1 MKAERESDGERARES
16 GGIFSFKRVTG
27 CNITY
32 SEPLRDAHGNQL
44 ESGHYRNSRRVVRA
58 AFKIKPGSLFK
69 SHFSWYA
76 PKTPFMCLSLVS
88 FFSHGCQST
97 CKACSLREGKPASRV
112 EGRNLIF
119 CEHWWYQYSCY
130 LLTLLFFLHMHS
142 SRRVRR
148 RRLCNARRDP
158 GGLPLSFLER
168 KWKEK
173 SKKVTSHMPPMK
185 RLRQEKRRGRKE
197 WAGNRINQNN

>member
-119 CEHWWYQYSCY
+119 CEHWWYQYSRY
-130 LLTLLFFLHMHS
+130 LENSRCCFFYTCIH
-142 SRRVRR
+142 
-148 RRLCNARRDP
+148 P
-158 GGLPLSFLER
+158 GEWGGGGYVMRGGIQEGFPWAFWKESER
-168 KWKEK
+168 KRAKRWPLICRRWKDW
-173 SKKVTSHMPPMK
+173 
-185 RLRQEKRRGRKE
+185 GRKKGE
-197 WAGNRINQNN
+197 EGRSGQETE